1 MRSKHV
7 SAGKASVSMLVNGQ
21 RLNRA
26 YGVGGGLE
34 MAYGGSGA
42 QRVREMFDGRV
53 CIERAC

>member
-1 MRSKHV
+1 
-7 SAGKASVSMLVNGQ
+7 MLVNGQ

-42 QRVREMFDGRV
+42 QRVREMFDGRATYR
-53 CIERAC
+53 EGLLMLTSPA